1 MLFFTVDMDILEWSK
16 REESVYT
23 KSYNDKDL
31 IRFVKFPLCCL
42 YVKLVI
48 LRYYCSPSGYHVRE
62 TFFQAQC
69 FIEKKCFYERITK

>member
-31 IRFVKFPLCCL
+31 IRFVKFPLCC
-42 YVKLVI
+42 
-48 LRYYCSPSGYHVRE
+48 
-62 TFFQAQC
+62 
-69 FIEKKCFYERITK
+69 